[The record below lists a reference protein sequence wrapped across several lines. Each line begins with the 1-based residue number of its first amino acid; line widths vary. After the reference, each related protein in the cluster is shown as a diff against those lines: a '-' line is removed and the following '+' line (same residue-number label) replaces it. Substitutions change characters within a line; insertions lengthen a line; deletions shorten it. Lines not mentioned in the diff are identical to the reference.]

1 MAMIKKFDEFINENY
16 SEVYTLYIKF
26 NEYNPKNKV
35 NRAKLVEI
43 GEGDN
48 KIVLTTDNTDIRDS
62 IWPYEAFLYP
72 FFEKEEAETFI
83 SEITNYMDIEDYRI
97 FPTSDRSPLAKK
109 YFLK

>member
-1 MAMIKKFDEFINENY
+1 MTMIKKFEEFINENN

-26 NEYNPKNKV
+26 DEYNPKNKV
-35 NRAKLVEI
+35 NTAKLVEI

-48 KIVLTTDNTDIRDS
+48 KIVLTTDNTDTRDS
-62 IWPYEAFLYP
+62 VWPHEAFLYP

-97 FPTSDRSPLAKK
+97 FPTTDRSPLARK

>member
-1 MAMIKKFDEFINENY
+1 MIKKFEEFINENN

-26 NEYNPKNKV
+26 NENDPKNKV
-35 NRAKLVEI
+35 NRANLIKI

-48 KIVLTTDNTDIRDS
+48 KIVLTKDNTDKQDF

-83 SEITNYMDIEDYRI
+83 SEITNNMDIEDYRI
-97 FPTSDRSPLAKK
+97 FPTSERSPLAKK

>member
-1 MAMIKKFDEFINENY
+1 MIKKFEEFINENN

-26 NEYNPKNKV
+26 DENNPKNKE
-35 NRAKLVEI
+35 NRANLINI

-48 KIVLTTDNTDIRDS
+48 KIVLTTDNTDAYDS
-62 IWPYEAFLYP
+62 IWPYEAFIYP

-83 SEITNYMDIEDYRI
+83 SEITNDMDIEDYRI
-97 FPTSDRSPLAKK
+97 FPTSDRSPLARK

>member
-1 MAMIKKFDEFINENY
+1 MIKKFEEFINENN

-26 NEYNPKNKV
+26 NENDPKNKV
-35 NRAKLVEI
+35 NRANLIKI

-48 KIVLTTDNTDIRDS
+48 KIVLTTDNTDRQDF

-83 SEITNYMDIEDYRI
+83 SEITNNMDIEDYRI
-97 FPTSDRSPLAKK
+97 FPTVDRSPLAKK

>member
-1 MAMIKKFDEFINENY
+1 MIKKFEEFINENNN
-16 SEVYTLYIKF
+16 EVYTLYIKF
-26 NEYNPKNKV
+26 NENDPKNQA
-35 NRAKLVEI
+35 NRANIIKI
-43 GEGDN
+43 GEGDS
-48 KIVLTTDNTDIRDS
+48 KIVLTKDNTDNHDF

-83 SEITNYMDIEDYRI
+83 SEITNDMDIEDYRI

>member
-1 MAMIKKFDEFINENY
+1 MIKKFDEFINENN

-26 NEYNPKNKV
+26 DEYNPKNEV

-48 KIVLTTDNTDIRDS
+48 KIVLTTDNTDTRDS
-62 IWPYEAFLYP
+62 IWPHEAFLYP

-97 FPTSDRSPLAKK
+97 FPTTDRSPLARK

>member
-1 MAMIKKFDEFINENY
+1 MIKKFEEFINENN

-26 NEYNPKNKV
+26 NENNPKNKV
-35 NRAKLVEI
+35 NRENLIKI

-48 KIVLTTDNTDIRDS
+48 KIVLTTDNTDSHDF
-62 IWPYEAFLYP
+62 IWPYETFLYP

-97 FPTSDRSPLAKK
+97 FPTTDRSPLAKK